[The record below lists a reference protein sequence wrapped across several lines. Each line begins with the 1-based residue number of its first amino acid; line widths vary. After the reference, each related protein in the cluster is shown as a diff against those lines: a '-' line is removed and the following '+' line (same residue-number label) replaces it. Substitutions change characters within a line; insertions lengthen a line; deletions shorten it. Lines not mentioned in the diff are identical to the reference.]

1 MSFEIDG
8 LKELQNKLEAI
19 TNSVQE
25 IDGREIIPFVKIF
38 TPSFLASCS
47 NFTSVEELFSASG
60 FKVNTQE
67 DLEAIPDVEWNSFIS
82 DNTSYQNWA
91 EMLNA
96 AVNQWAKEL

>member
-47 NFTSVEELFSASG
+47 NFTSVGLLF
-60 FKVNTQE
+60 
-67 DLEAIPDVEWNSFIS
+67 
-82 DNTSYQNWA
+82 
-91 EMLNA
+91 
-96 AVNQWAKEL
+96 